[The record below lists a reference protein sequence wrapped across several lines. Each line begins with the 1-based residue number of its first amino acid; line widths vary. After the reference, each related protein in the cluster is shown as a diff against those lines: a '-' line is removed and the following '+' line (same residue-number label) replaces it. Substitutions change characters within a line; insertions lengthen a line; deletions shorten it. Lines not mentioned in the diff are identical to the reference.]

1 MEDIEWDDMQAELNA
16 LEAASRDGSMPMT
29 PMTPN
34 KRSFR
39 NRRQSLVDHARMEKM
54 MNLNNGLLPKVAQQ
68 AHARTSTR
76 APAVTQSAPPRRIQL
91 RAQRRPLLLPIGR
104 RAVCRAA
111 QCRAVACSAVQRSAA
126 QRSAVNCSGVPCRAV
141 PCCAMSC
148 SAAQCSALQCSAVQ
162 CS

>member
-1 MEDIEWDDMQAELNA
+1 MEDIEWDDMQAELHA

-68 AHARTSTR
+68 AHTRTSTR
-76 APAVTQSAPPRRIQL
+76 APAVTQWAPPRRIQS
-91 RAQRRPLLLPIGR
+91 RVRRRPLLLPIGR

-111 QCRAVACSAVQRSAA
+111 PCSAVACSAA
-126 QRSAVNCSGVPCRAV
+126 QRSA
-141 PCCAMSC
+141 
-148 SAAQCSALQCSAVQ
+148 AQ
-162 CS
+162 

>member
-1 MEDIEWDDMQAELNA
+1 MEDIEWDDMQAELHA
-16 LEAASRDGSMPMT
+16 LEVASRDGSMPMT

-68 AHARTSTR
+68 AHTRTSAR
-76 APAVTQSAPPRRIQL
+76 APAVTQWAPPRRIQS
-91 RAQRRPLLLPIGR
+91 RVRRRPLLLPIGR

-111 QCRAVACSAVQRSAA
+111 Q
-126 QRSAVNCSGVPCRAV
+126 RSAVNCSGVLCRAVPCRAV
-141 PCCAMSC
+141 PCRAVP
-148 SAAQCSALQCSAVQ
+148 CSALQCSAVQ